1 MRIRNRME
9 LGQRESKKVGSAQ
22 VVGWGRT
29 FDVGGAAQRA
39 ENLFFMHIGAL
50 FFSIFFFA
58 SIVHHNLLEV
68 EEHDLTESSHSMYSL
83 LEAKAKFQLIF

>member
-29 FDVGGAAQRA
+29 FDVGGAGSDMRA
-39 ENLFFMHIGAL
+39 G
-50 FFSIFFFA
+50 
-58 SIVHHNLLEV
+58 VGV
-68 EEHDLTESSHSMYSL
+68 T
-83 LEAKAKFQLIF
+83 